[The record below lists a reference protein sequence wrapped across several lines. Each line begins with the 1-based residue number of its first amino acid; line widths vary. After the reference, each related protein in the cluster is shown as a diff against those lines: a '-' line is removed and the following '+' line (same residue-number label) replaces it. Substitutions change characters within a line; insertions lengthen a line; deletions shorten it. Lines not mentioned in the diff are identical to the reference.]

1 MLPAELLVC
10 CRSACRQRLLSVM
23 LLLSTYVCAL
33 VLIANSLHFTPQCI
47 FLVYTLEWAE
57 LAADVLDEGV
67 LYTGFL

>member
-1 MLPAELLVC
+1 
-10 CRSACRQRLLSVM
+10 M